1 MLCSHQTVIIR
12 ISLFTLCSVQSLS
25 RVWLFATP
33 WTAARQYVAKMQ
45 IIQNLGNIS
54 LPRMVLGFSLSNA
67 GSHHSFNL
75 PPDSKKWPLRTDLL
89 WPHAK
94 AGQVQRP
101 WHQGT
106 QIASKIYI
114 WWHKIASALRVGLM
128 PHGLCVPHNRE
139 HTPSHRSNTSWFLLT
154 FLWLGMWQTSF

>member
-1 MLCSHQTVIIR
+1 MERGAGQWKRSRGQKPGRGWPGGPRLGTPLDWRPPGTGKLACTAALALNRYKVASELPV
-12 ISLFTLCSVQSLS
+12 CSVQFSHLVVS
-25 RVWLFATP
+25 DSATP

-106 QIASKIYI
+106 QIATKIYI
-114 WWHKIASALRVGLM
+114 
-128 PHGLCVPHNRE
+128 
-139 HTPSHRSNTSWFLLT
+139 
-154 FLWLGMWQTSF
+154 

>member
-1 MLCSHQTVIIR
+1 MERVQGPNQGGAGQVDPGWALFWTGDHQVPADWPVQR
-12 ISLFTLCSVQSLS
+12 RWPWSPRYKVASELPVCSVQFSHESCLTLCIYMDCS
-25 RVWLFATP
+25 TP
-33 WTAARQYVAKMQ
+33 VCC
-45 IIQNLGNIS
+45 QNANYPKPGEHL
-54 LPRMVLGFSLSNA
+54 LPRMVLGFPLSNA

-106 QIASKIYI
+106 QIATKIYI
-114 WWHKIASALRVGLM
+114 
-128 PHGLCVPHNRE
+128 
-139 HTPSHRSNTSWFLLT
+139 
-154 FLWLGMWQTSF
+154 